1 MKRIA
6 FLVLATVLLCGTP
19 FAAFAEESGAAAPVP
34 AAPAQAGEPVMEG
47 CQAKADGSPCC
58 GSAACRQ
65 EKKEAAASGAPGGC
79 PCQRAK
85 AAAAAKKGS

>member
-6 FLVLATVLLCGTP
+6 TFALALALLAGT
-19 FAAFAEESGAAAPVP
+19 AAVARAEEP
-34 AAPAQAGEPVMEG
+34 AAPAQAAPAQSGQPMMEG

-58 GSAACRQ
+58 GSAACAQ
-65 EKKEAAASGAPGGC
+65 QQKEAAASGAAGGC

-85 AAAAAKKGS
+85 AAAAAKQGS